1 MQIIK
6 PEGWPP
12 PKGYS
17 NGILAGPGQILF
29 IAGQV
34 GWDQTETFQS
44 EELVPQFRQALE
56 NIVAILAE
64 AGGKPEHI
72 CRMTAYCTN
81 KEVYL
86 SVRRELGA
94 VWREIIG
101 AHYPVM
107 SMIFVVDLLD
117 SPGMIELEATAV
129 LPAE

>member
-17 NGILAGPGQILF
+17 NGILAGPGRILF

-72 CRMTAYCTN
+72 CRMTAYCTD
-81 KEVYL
+81 KAVYL
-86 SVRRELGA
+86 EARRDLGG

-101 AHYPVM
+101 PHYPVM